1 MKKHAH
7 RLVRNSFS
15 AAISATAIG
24 AVACLFALGLL
35 TTPAQAQNSPQ
46 LIDVYNKWEAYTYS
60 EDGQKVCYMGSQPT
74 SAKGD
79 YTQRGKIYVMV
90 THRPALKL
98 LNEVSFI
105 TGYTYKSGSEVDLRI
120 DSKSFKL
127 FTQDDSAWAVN
138 SEEDRK
144 LVSAMKAG
152 STMVVVGYSSRDTK
166 TTDTYSLLGFTDAY
180 NAISKA
186 CNTKPVN

>member
-7 RLVRNSFS
+7 RFVRNSF
-15 AAISATAIG
+15 AATLCAFAALL
-24 AVACLFALGLL
+24 AVSLPANQAL
-35 TTPAQAQNSPQ
+35 AQNAPQ
-46 LIDVYNKWEAYTYS
+46 LIDVYGKWEAYTYS

-105 TGYTYKSGSEVDLRI
+105 TGYTYKSGSDVDLRI
-120 DSKSFKL
+120 DSKKFKL
-127 FTQDDSAWAVN
+127 FTHDDSAWAVN

-144 LVSAMKAG
+144 LVSSMKAG
-152 STMVVVGYSSRDTK
+152 SNMVVVGESSRGTK
-166 TTDTYSLLGFTDAY
+166 TTDTYSLSGFTAAY

>member
-7 RLVRNSFS
+7 RLVRDSLAGAAAALVALVS
-15 AAISATAIG
+15 QAAI
-24 AVACLFALGLL
+24 
-35 TTPAQAQNSPQ
+35 AQNAPQ
-46 LIDVYNKWEAYTYS
+46 LIDVYGKWEAYSYS
-60 EDGQKVCYMGSQPT
+60 EKGKKVCYIGSQPT

-98 LNEVSFI
+98 FNEVSFI
-105 TGYTYKSGSEVDLRI
+105 TGYTYEKDSDVDLRI

-127 FTQDDSAWAVN
+127 FTYEDSAWAVN
-138 SEEDRK
+138 GEEDRK

-152 STMVVVGYSSRDTK
+152 SNMVVVGNSSRGTK
-166 TTDTYSLLGFTDAY
+166 TTDTYSLSGFTAAY

-186 CNTKPVN
+186 CDAKPVS

>member
-7 RLVRNSFS
+7 RLVRNSF
-15 AAISATAIG
+15 AAAFG
-24 AVACLFALGLL
+24 AVACLLALGFSTNL
-35 TTPAQAQNSPQ
+35 AQAQNSPQ
-46 LIDVYNKWEAYTYS
+46 LIDVYGKWEAYTYS

-127 FTQDDSAWAVN
+127 FTHDDSAWAVN

-166 TTDTYSLLGFTDAY
+166 TTDTYSLSGFTNAY

>member
-7 RLVRNSFS
+7 RLVRNSLAGAAAALIALVS
-15 AAISATAIG
+15 QAAI
-24 AVACLFALGLL
+24 
-35 TTPAQAQNSPQ
+35 AQNAPQ
-46 LIDVYNKWEAYTYS
+46 LIDVYGKWEAYSYS
-60 EDGQKVCYMGSQPT
+60 EKGKKVCYIGSQPT

-98 LNEVSFI
+98 FNEVSFI
-105 TGYTYKSGSEVDLRI
+105 TGYTYEKDSDVDLRV

-127 FTQDDSAWAVN
+127 FTYEDSAWAVN
-138 SEEDRK
+138 GEEDRK

-152 STMVVVGYSSRDTK
+152 SNMVVVGNSSRGTK
-166 TTDTYSLLGFTDAY
+166 TTDTYSLSGFTAAY

-186 CNTKPVN
+186 CDAKPVS

>member
-7 RLVRNSFS
+7 RLVRNSLAGAAAALVALVS
-15 AAISATAIG
+15 QAAI
-24 AVACLFALGLL
+24 
-35 TTPAQAQNSPQ
+35 AQNAPQ
-46 LIDVYNKWEAYTYS
+46 LIDVYGKWEAYSYS
-60 EDGQKVCYMGSQPT
+60 EKGKKVCYIGSQPT

-98 LNEVSFI
+98 FNEVSFI
-105 TGYTYKSGSEVDLRI
+105 TGYTYEKDSDVDLRI

-127 FTQDDSAWAVN
+127 FTYEDSAWAVN
-138 SEEDRK
+138 GEEDRK

-152 STMVVVGYSSRDTK
+152 SNMVVVGNSSRGTK
-166 TTDTYSLLGFTDAY
+166 TTDTYSLSGFTAAY

-186 CNTKPVN
+186 CDAKPVS

>member
-7 RLVRNSFS
+7 RLVRNSLS
-15 AAISATAIG
+15 AVIGAATVG
-24 AVACLFALGLL
+24 AVACLMALGLS
-35 TTPAQAQNSPQ
+35 TNNAQAQNSPQ
-46 LIDVYNKWEAYTYS
+46 LIDVYSKWEAYTYS

-79 YTQRGKIYVMV
+79 YTKRGKIYVMV

-120 DSKSFKL
+120 DSKRFKL
-127 FTQDDSAWAVN
+127 FTHDDSAWAVN

-144 LVSAMKAG
+144 LVSAMKSG
-152 STMVVVGYSSRDTK
+152 SSMVVVGYSSRDTK
-166 TTDTYSLLGFTDAY
+166 TTDTYSLSGFTAAY

>member
-7 RLVRNSFS
+7 RLVRNSLAGT
-15 AAISATAIG
+15 AAVLIALISQA
-24 AVACLFALGLL
+24 AVA
-35 TTPAQAQNSPQ
+35 QNAPQ
-46 LIDVYNKWEAYTYS
+46 LIDVYGKWEAYSYS
-60 EDGQKVCYMGSQPT
+60 EKGKKVCYIGSQPT

-98 LNEVSFI
+98 FNEVSFI
-105 TGYTYKSGSEVDLRI
+105 TGYTYEKDSDVDLRI
-120 DSKSFKL
+120 DSKRFKL
-127 FTQDDSAWAVN
+127 FTYEDSAWAVN
-138 SEEDRK
+138 AEEDRK

-152 STMVVVGYSSRDTK
+152 SNMVVVGYSSRGTK
-166 TTDTYSLLGFTDAY
+166 TTDTYSLSGFTAAY

-186 CNTKPVN
+186 CDAKPVS

>member
-15 AAISATAIG
+15 AALQAKILGAI
-24 AVACLFALGLL
+24 ACAFVLGLS
-35 TTPAQAQNSPQ
+35 ANSAHAQNAPQ
-46 LIDVYNKWEAYTYS
+46 LIDVFSKWEAYTYS

-105 TGYTYKSGSEVDLRI
+105 TGYTYKAGSDVDLQI
-120 DSKSFKL
+120 DSKKFKL
-127 FTQDDSAWAVN
+127 FTHDDSAWAVN

-152 STMVVVGYSSRDTK
+152 SKMVVVGYSSRGTK
-166 TTDTYSLLGFTDAY
+166 TTDTYSLSGFTAAY

-186 CNTKPVN
+186 CNTKPVS

>member
-15 AAISATAIG
+15 AVIGAATVG
-24 AVACLFALGLL
+24 AVACLLALGLS
-35 TTPAQAQNSPQ
+35 TNTAQAQNSPQ
-46 LIDVYNKWEAYTYS
+46 LIDVYSKWEAYTYS

-120 DSKSFKL
+120 DSKRFKL
-127 FTQDDSAWAVN
+127 FTHDDSAWAVN

-144 LVSAMKAG
+144 LVSSMKSG
-152 STMVVVGYSSRDTK
+152 STMVVVGYSSRGTK
-166 TTDTYSLLGFTDAY
+166 TTDTYSLSGFTAAY

>member
-7 RLVRNSFS
+7 RLVRNSLAAAAAALVALVS
-15 AAISATAIG
+15 QAAI
-24 AVACLFALGLL
+24 
-35 TTPAQAQNSPQ
+35 AQNAPQ
-46 LIDVYNKWEAYTYS
+46 LIDVYGKWEAYSYS
-60 EDGQKVCYMGSQPT
+60 EKGKKVCYIGSQPT

-98 LNEVSFI
+98 FNEVSFI
-105 TGYTYKSGSEVDLRI
+105 TGYTYEKDSDVDLRI

-127 FTQDDSAWAVN
+127 FTYEDSAWAVN
-138 SEEDRK
+138 GEEDRK

-152 STMVVVGYSSRDTK
+152 SNMVVVGNSSRGTK
-166 TTDTYSLLGFTDAY
+166 TTDTYSLSGFTAAY
-180 NAISKA
+180 TAISKA
-186 CNTKPVN
+186 CDAKPVS

>member
-7 RLVRNSFS
+7 RLVRNSLAGAAAALVALIS
-15 AAISATAIG
+15 QAAI
-24 AVACLFALGLL
+24 
-35 TTPAQAQNSPQ
+35 AQNAPQ
-46 LIDVYNKWEAYTYS
+46 LIDVYGKWEAYSYS
-60 EDGQKVCYMGSQPT
+60 EKGKKVCYIGSQPT

-98 LNEVSFI
+98 FNEVSFI
-105 TGYTYKSGSEVDLRI
+105 TGYTYEKDSDVDLRI

-127 FTQDDSAWAVN
+127 FTYEDSAWAVN
-138 SEEDRK
+138 GEEDRK
-144 LVSAMKAG
+144 LVSAMKSG
-152 STMVVVGYSSRDTK
+152 STMVVVGNSSRGTK
-166 TTDTYSLLGFTDAY
+166 TTDTYSLSGFTAAY

-186 CNTKPVN
+186 CDAKPVS

>member
-7 RLVRNSFS
+7 RLVRNSLAGATAALIALIS
-15 AAISATAIG
+15 QAAI
-24 AVACLFALGLL
+24 
-35 TTPAQAQNSPQ
+35 AQNAPQ
-46 LIDVYNKWEAYTYS
+46 LIDVYGKWEAYSYS
-60 EDGQKVCYMGSQPT
+60 EKGKKVCYIGSQPT

-98 LNEVSFI
+98 FNEVSFI
-105 TGYTYKSGSEVDLRI
+105 TGYTYEKDSDVDLRV
-120 DSKSFKL
+120 DSNSFKL
-127 FTQDDSAWAVN
+127 FTYEDSAWAVN
-138 SEEDRK
+138 GEEDSK

-152 STMVVVGYSSRDTK
+152 SNMVVVGNSSRGTK
-166 TTDTYSLLGFTDAY
+166 TTDTYSLSGFTAAY

-186 CNTKPVN
+186 CDAKPVS

>member
-1 MKKHAH
+1 
-7 RLVRNSFS
+7 
-15 AAISATAIG
+15 
-24 AVACLFALGLL
+24 
-35 TTPAQAQNSPQ
+35 
-46 LIDVYNKWEAYTYS
+46 
-60 EDGQKVCYMGSQPT
+60 
-74 SAKGD
+74 
-79 YTQRGKIYVMV
+79 
-90 THRPALKL
+90 
-98 LNEVSFI
+98 
-105 TGYTYKSGSEVDLRI
+105 YTYKSGSEVDLRI

-127 FTQDDSAWAVN
+127 FTHDDSAWAVN

-166 TTDTYSLLGFTDAY
+166 TTDTYSLSGFTNAY

>member
-7 RLVRNSFS
+7 RLVRNSLS
-15 AAISATAIG
+15 GAAAALIALISQAAI
-24 AVACLFALGLL
+24 
-35 TTPAQAQNSPQ
+35 AQNAPQ
-46 LIDVYNKWEAYTYS
+46 LIDVYGKWEAYSYS
-60 EDGQKVCYMGSQPT
+60 EKGKKVCYIGSQPT

-98 LNEVSFI
+98 FNEVSFI
-105 TGYTYKSGSEVDLRI
+105 TGYTYEKDSDVDLRI

-127 FTQDDSAWAVN
+127 FTYEDSAWAVN
-138 SEEDRK
+138 GEEDRK
-144 LVSAMKAG
+144 LVSAMKSG
-152 STMVVVGYSSRDTK
+152 STMVVVGNSSRGTK
-166 TTDTYSLLGFTDAY
+166 TTDTYSLSGFTAAY

-186 CNTKPVN
+186 CDAKPVN

>member
-7 RLVRNSFS
+7 RLVRNSLAAAAAALVALVS
-15 AAISATAIG
+15 QAAI
-24 AVACLFALGLL
+24 
-35 TTPAQAQNSPQ
+35 AQNAPQ
-46 LIDVYNKWEAYTYS
+46 LIDVYGKWEAYSYS
-60 EDGQKVCYMGSQPT
+60 EKGKKVCYIGSQPT

-98 LNEVSFI
+98 FNEVSFI
-105 TGYTYKSGSEVDLRI
+105 TGYTYEKDSDVDLRI

-127 FTQDDSAWAVN
+127 FTYEDSAWAVN
-138 SEEDRK
+138 GEEDRK

-152 STMVVVGYSSRDTK
+152 SNMVVVGNSSRGTK
-166 TTDTYSLLGFTDAY
+166 TTDTYSLSGFTAAY

-186 CNTKPVN
+186 CGAKPVS

>member
-7 RLVRNSFS
+7 RLVRNSLAGAAAAFVALVS
-15 AAISATAIG
+15 QAAI
-24 AVACLFALGLL
+24 
-35 TTPAQAQNSPQ
+35 AQNAPQ
-46 LIDVYNKWEAYTYS
+46 LIDVYGKWEAYSYS
-60 EDGQKVCYMGSQPT
+60 EKGKKVCYIGSQPT

-98 LNEVSFI
+98 FNEVSFI
-105 TGYTYKSGSEVDLRI
+105 TGYTYEKDSDVDLRI

-127 FTQDDSAWAVN
+127 FTYEDSAWAVN
-138 SEEDRK
+138 GEEDRK

-152 STMVVVGYSSRDTK
+152 SNMVVVGNSSRGTK
-166 TTDTYSLLGFTDAY
+166 TTDTYSLSGFTAAY

-186 CNTKPVN
+186 CDAKPVS

>member
-7 RLVRNSFS
+7 RLVRNSLS
-15 AAISATAIG
+15 GAAAALVALVSQAAI
-24 AVACLFALGLL
+24 
-35 TTPAQAQNSPQ
+35 AQNAPQ
-46 LIDVYNKWEAYTYS
+46 LIDVYGKWEAYSYS
-60 EDGQKVCYMGSQPT
+60 EKGKKVCYIGSQPT

-98 LNEVSFI
+98 FNEVSFI
-105 TGYTYKSGSEVDLRI
+105 TGYTYEKDSDVDLRI

-127 FTQDDSAWAVN
+127 FTYEDSAWAVN
-138 SEEDRK
+138 GEEDRK

-152 STMVVVGYSSRDTK
+152 SNMVVVGNSSRGTK
-166 TTDTYSLLGFTDAY
+166 TTDTYSLSGFTAAY

-186 CNTKPVN
+186 CDAKPVN

>member
-7 RLVRNSFS
+7 RLVRNSF
-15 AAISATAIG
+15 AAAFG
-24 AVACLFALGLL
+24 AVACLLALGFA
-35 TTPAQAQNSPQ
+35 TNVAQAQNSPQ
-46 LIDVYNKWEAYTYS
+46 LIDVYGKWEAYAYS

-127 FTQDDSAWAVN
+127 FTHDDSAWAVN

-166 TTDTYSLLGFTDAY
+166 TTDTYSLSGFTNAY